1 MRIEGRMVRVFV
13 LFPRRDALGFQHPH
27 KDCPPTPDPSSAF
40 FAVVLWTPKVGQ
52 RNNYIVCE

>member
-40 FAVVLWTPKVGQ
+40 CAVAGVYFYMRVFIPRRDYL
-52 RNNYIVCE
+52 